1 MNLKNIRKIGLSAL
15 FAVLTFSS
23 VQGATID
30 VKSALSVSEATAM
43 LEAAIEKAGA
53 NVFAKVD
60 YQKGAKSVGK
70 DIRPTTI
77 LIFGSPKIGADAF
90 SIGQTIG
97 LYLPLRVLAYED
109 VSGQV
114 WLTYDD
120 PADAALEHGI
130 PVDHPAIMAMQGALK
145 KLTMAASGNSVGN

>member
-1 MNLKNIRKIGLSAL
+1 MSFKNIRKIGLSAL

-23 VQGATID
+23 VHGATIN
-30 VKSALSVSEATAM
+30 VKSNLPVSEATAR
-43 LEAAIEKAGA
+43 LEAAIDKAGA
-53 NVFAKVD
+53 RLFTKVD
-60 YQKGAKSVGK
+60 FQKGAKRVGK

-77 LIFGSPKIGADAF
+77 LIFGNPKIGADAF

-114 WLTYDD
+114 WLTYHD

-145 KLTMAASGNSVGN
+145 KLTMAASGN